1 MFFATEK
8 PSANK
13 NMYNINHN
21 NLPQAVETILKRM
34 DDLEALIAGRHM
46 PIESDDLINVNEAA
60 ALLKMTPGAIYHKT
74 HAKQIPFHKLPGSHR
89 ILFSRSEL
97 TEWVKSQSRKELT
110 K

>member
-1 MFFATEK
+1 
-8 PSANK
+8 
-13 NMYNINHN
+13 MYNINHN